1 MDDVFTFGKY
11 KNKTIREVID
21 TDWNYV
27 KWAIIESQRLLADI
41 DSIIEYH
48 RSNLKTLQP
57 DDLITFGKYRG
68 KTLQSVYNDDVQ
80 YLKWMESQNPDFII
94 DWEELT
100 SESKS

>member
-21 TDWNYV
+21 ADWNYV

-68 KTLQSVYNDDVQ
+68 KNLQSVYNDDVQ

-94 DWEELT
+94 DWEKLT